1 MSLSGISFSVSYEPL
16 PGETFFSRLL
26 RFTETTQ
33 ECNLQVYLPVDADFS
48 IQGLSLHTECPLL
61 ALSEL
66 ILPEM
71 SHTLNFIGSKAD
83 CFGSDFLG
91 VSDPALVIESELTN
105 DRLRLGNIL
114 QLRPDSDGP
123 DILTVYGQGADSG
136 YTARFPNMQV
146 SLFGVEFEANANI
159 VNNILEIAAI
169 STVFGY
175 PAELTISAPSNL
187 SDWCELM
194 LTVQGSLLPG
204 EGSFFQRLSNE
215 VVKKLTMLGNSGK
228 KRREVAQMS
237 LDQSKERFRLIDEQF
252 TQADLNVTQAEQRK
266 NATREDIVTIQEQLT
281 NLEREFNSSQDD
293 LTDLMEQLDAS
304 CTEQFCED
312 VCMPGESCRNCTRPT
327 FVVMRSKCPIMV
339 QETRTVRIYPFYTI
353 VTNCTFVLECRL
365 ENNLICQNDDCPVGE
380 RENCHGKCV
389 PIRSEVPVYNW
400 AMVEV
405 DVLTY
410 EICTLEVFNGSVPNT
425 CCENVNCAVFAPQ
438 PSCVSGNAM
447 CRVARQEALD
457 NVEDLRDESR
467 ELFQR
472 LLEARMNLSLAKIA
486 LKRADIDCEIYK
498 QRRDQL
504 EMSRDRLKDACDK
517 SLQVHE
523 RTLEEITS
531 LVNIYDNGNEN
542 GYENIFKINNVTFDE
557 RLTNSPSSL
566 ALNIAFEKTIDGN
579 TTEYADNVFV
589 YVSQLNE
596 ANFDRIADDIIDIA
610 FFGRAKRLQAR
621 IGRQA
626 PQELTQRQLFDSQ
639 CAHMSNI
646 QLFFME
652 IQASLMEVQESI
664 EGSRNSSS
672 SLSQTLTDEGPPE
685 DEEFSAY
692 LDLVRGYEELSM
704 KALFTLESTIFS
716 EWQASME
723 LLYSESGSVSC
734 DGFADCLQTA
744 VDELQNLIDL
754 TPEEELN
761 EEFLSLES
769 NIPMAETSLLELAL
783 LSDFSIN
790 EGLTKIEPIIEITSA
805 YATNN
810 YWCNKP
816 PVMIVQPPPEVHVS
830 LGGTLNLSCKAE
842 SSLTVT
848 YHWERDGS
856 VLPQFTTNELVI
868 PMVQRRDSANYTCFA
883 NNPVSQAE
891 SITTSVTVYEVPE
904 FYLTP
909 ESVVTYFGDGNGAW
923 FACNATAWPYPGWWW
938 FHRKNASEN
947 WMMIEGENTNE
958 LLILNPQQEDE
969 GMYACEAY
977 NYHGSIHS
985 EPVSLTL
992 LPFTVSQ
999 HRFPLLFTVISSNPS
1014 CNLDELYDSLYS
1026 LIYETIS
1033 GETVI
1038 IEDFNITEVDNETYD
1053 VSLSLITKNVTTSYL
1068 SLMTFAEIVNLAL
1081 PHATSLRRSVQLIR
1095 DLLEDSISDSVDCP
1109 GSVTFESFVVGRLTY
1124 VCPPGQ
1130 RLNSDYLLCCE
1141 PFSIYNQPLNIF
1153 LYPQ

>member
-16 PGETFFSRLL
+16 PGETFFSHLL
-26 RFTETTQ
+26 RFSETTQ
-33 ECNLQVYLPVDADFS
+33 ECNFQVYLPVDADFN

-105 DRLRLGNIL
+105 DRLPLGNIL

-123 DILTVYGQGADSG
+123 DILTVYGRGADSG

-159 VNNILEIAAI
+159 VNNMMEIAAI

-187 SDWCELM
+187 SDWGELM

-204 EGSFFQRLSNE
+204 EGSFLQRLSNE
-215 VVKKLTMLGNSGK
+215 VVKKFTKLGNSGK

-237 LDQSKERFRLIDEQF
+237 LDQSKERFRLIDKQF

-281 NLEREFNSSQDD
+281 KLEREFNNSQDN
-293 LTDLMEQLDAS
+293 LTGLMEQLDAN
-304 CTEQFCED
+304 CTEQLCED
-312 VCMPGESCRNCTRPT
+312 VCMPGESCRNCARPT
-327 FVVMRSKCPIMV
+327 FVVKRSKCPIMV
-339 QETRTVRIYPFYTI
+339 QETRTIRIILTYRT
-353 VTNCTFVLECRL
+353 VTNWTYVLECRL
-365 ENNLICQNDDCPVGE
+365 ESNQICQNDDCPIGE
-380 RENCHGKCV
+380 KENCHGKCV
-389 PIRSEVPVYNW
+389 PVVLQVPVYSET
-400 AMVEV
+400 MVEF
-405 DVLTY
+405 DIYTY
-410 EICTLEVFNGSVPNT
+410 ENCILEVFNGSVPDT
-425 CCENVNCAVFAPQ
+425 CCENVTCAVFAPE

-457 NVEDLRDESR
+457 NVEDLREEGR

-472 LLEARMNLSLAKIA
+472 LLEARKNLSLATIA
-486 LKRADIDCEIYK
+486 AKRANIDCYIYK

-504 EMSRDRLKDACDK
+504 EMSRDRLQDACDK
-517 SLQVHE
+517 SVE
-523 RTLEEITS
+523 VYDKTLEEIEP
-531 LVNIYDNGNEN
+531 LLKIHNGGNN
-542 GYENIFKINNVTFDE
+542 SGYENIFKVNSVTFDE
-557 RLTNSPSSL
+557 RLVHSPSSL
-566 ALNIAFEKTIDGN
+566 ALNIAFEKTIDGS
-579 TTEYADNVFV
+579 TTEYKDDVFV
-589 YVSQLNE
+589 YISQLNE

-610 FFGRAKRLQAR
+610 FFGKAKRSVER

-626 PQELTQRQLFDSQ
+626 PQELTQRQIFDSR
-639 CAHMSNI
+639 CAHLSNI

-704 KALFTLESTIFS
+704 EALFTLESTIFS
-716 EWQASME
+716 EWQAIME
-723 LLYSESGSVSC
+723 LLYSESGSVGEASC

-754 TPEEELN
+754 TPENELN
-761 EEFLSLES
+761 EESLSLES

-783 LSDFSIN
+783 LSDISID

-816 PVMIVQPPPEVHVS
+816 PVMIIQPPLEVNVS

-856 VLPQFTTNELVI
+856 VLPQYTTNELVI

-883 NNPVSQAE
+883 NNPVGQAE

-923 FACNATAWPYPGWWW
+923 FACNATAWPYPGWRW
-938 FHRKNASEN
+938 FHRKKASEN

-958 LLILNPQQEDE
+958 LLILNPQQEHE

-977 NYHGSIHS
+977 NYHGSIRS
-985 EPVSLTL
+985 EPASLTL

-999 HRFPLLFTVISSNPS
+999 HRFPLLFTVISSNQS
-1014 CNLDELYDSLYS
+1014 CNLDELYIYDSLYS
-1026 LIYETIS
+1026 LISETIS

-1038 IEDFNITEVDNETYD
+1038 IEEFNITEVDNETYD
-1053 VSLSLITKNVTTSYL
+1053 VSLSLTSENVTTYYL
-1068 SLMTFAEIVNLAL
+1068 NFLTFAEIANLAL
-1081 PHATSLRRSVQLIR
+1081 PYATSLRRSVQLIE
-1095 DLLEDSISDSVDCP
+1095 DLIEGNINGLICP
-1109 GSVTFESFVVGRLTY
+1109 GPVTVESFVVGRLTY

-1130 RLNSDYLLCCE
+1130 RLNSDYLLCRKPC
-1141 PFSIYNQPLNIF
+1141 SKQPLS
-1153 LYPQ
+1153 

>member
-91 VSDPALVIESELTN
+91 VSDPALVIESELIN
-105 DRLRLGNIL
+105 DRLPLGNIL
-114 QLRPDSDGP
+114 QLQPDSDGP
-123 DILTVYGQGADSG
+123 DILTVYGRGADSG
-136 YTARFPNMQV
+136 YTARFTNMQV
-146 SLFGVEFEANANI
+146 SLFGAEFEAIANI
-159 VNNILEIAAI
+159 VNNMMEIAAI

-175 PAELTISAPSNL
+175 PAELDISAPSNL
-187 SDWCELM
+187 SDWGELM

-204 EGSFFQRLSNE
+204 EGSFLQRLSNE
-215 VVKKLTMLGNSGK
+215 VVKKLTKLGNSGK
-228 KRREVAQMS
+228 KRRGVAQMS
-237 LDQSKERFRLIDEQF
+237 LNQSKERFRLIDKQF
-252 TQADLNVTQAEQRK
+252 TQADLNVTEAEQRK

-293 LTDLMEQLDAS
+293 LTGLMEQLDAS
-304 CTEQFCED
+304 CTEQLCED

-327 FVVMRSKCPIMV
+327 FVVKRSKCPIMV
-339 QETRTVRIYPFYTI
+339 QETRNVRIYPFYTT
-353 VTNCTFVLECRL
+353 VTTWVFVLECRL
-365 ENNLICQNDDCPVGE
+365 ENNLICQNDDCPQGE
-380 RENCHGKCV
+380 EKICHGKCV
-389 PIRSEVPVYNW
+389 SVISQVPVYNW

-405 DVLTY
+405 NVYTY
-410 EICTLEVFNGSVPNT
+410 ENCTLEVFNGSVPDT
-425 CCENVNCAVFAPQ
+425 CCENVNCAVFAPE

-472 LLEARMNLSLAKIA
+472 LLKARMNLSLAKIA
-486 LKRADIDCEIYK
+486 AKRADIDCEIYK

-517 SLQVHE
+517 SLEVHE

-531 LVNIYDNGNEN
+531 LVNIYDSGNEN
-542 GYENIFKINNVTFDE
+542 GYENIFKINTVTFDE
-557 RLTNSPSSL
+557 RLTKSPSSL

-596 ANFDRIADDIIDIA
+596 ANFDRIADDIIDI
-610 FFGRAKRLQAR
+610 GKAKRSIGFQAR

-626 PQELTQRQLFDSQ
+626 PQELTQRQLFDSR
-639 CAHMSNI
+639 CAHLSNI

-704 KALFTLESTIFS
+704 EALFTLESTIFS

-723 LLYSESGSVSC
+723 LLYSESGSVGEVSC

-754 TPEEELN
+754 TPENELN

-769 NIPMAETSLLELAL
+769 NISMAETSLLELAL
-783 LSDFSIN
+783 LSDISID

-816 PVMIVQPPPEVHVS
+816 PVMIIQPPPEVNVS

-856 VLPQFTTNELVI
+856 VLPQFITNELVI

-883 NNPVSQAE
+883 NNPVGQAE

-938 FHRKNASEN
+938 FHRKNANEN
-947 WMMIEGENTNE
+947 WMMIEGEDTNE
-958 LLILNPQQEDE
+958 LLILNPQQENE

-977 NYHGSIHS
+977 NYHGSIRS

-999 HRFPLLFTVISSNPS
+999 QQFPLVFTLQSSNPS
-1014 CNLDELYDSLYS
+1014 CNLDDSLYS
-1026 LIYETIS
+1026 LISETVS

-1053 VSLSLITKNVTTSYL
+1053 ISLSLTSENVTTYYL
-1068 SLMTFAEIVNLAL
+1068 NFLTFAEIANLAL
-1081 PHATSLRRSVQLIR
+1081 PYATSLRRSVQLIE
-1095 DLLEDSISDSVDCP
+1095 DLIEGNINGLICP
-1109 GSVTFESFVVGRLTY
+1109 GPVTVESFVVGRLTY

-1130 RLNSDYLLCCE
+1130 RLNSDYLLCRKPC
-1141 PFSIYNQPLNIF
+1141 SKQPLS
-1153 LYPQ
+1153 